1 MIWNNQ
7 DVTMHVFLLVIS
19 SFETEI
25 ASVWQSHKL
34 GHNYQRYFQV
44 GASSIR
50 SELAH
55 YPGDQDPIEDD
66 FSTGT
71 LSLPGNV

>member
-7 DVTMHVFLLVIS
+7 DVTMHDNILVIS

-25 ASVWQSHKL
+25 ASVWQSH
-34 GHNYQRYFQV
+34 NYQRYFQV
-44 GASSIR
+44 GASSAVSLQII
-50 SELAH
+50 H
-55 YPGDQDPIEDD
+55 DPIEKD

-71 LSLPGNV
+71 LSLSGNI